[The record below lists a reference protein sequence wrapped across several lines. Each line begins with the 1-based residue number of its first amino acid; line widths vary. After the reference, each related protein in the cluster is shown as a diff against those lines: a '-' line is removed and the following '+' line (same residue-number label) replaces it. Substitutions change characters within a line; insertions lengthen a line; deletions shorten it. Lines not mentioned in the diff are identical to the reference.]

1 MTHHGKF
8 LVRIWRFRP
17 WAGSWWRSEMER
29 EAFFSG
35 YCRQIDGSRVVW
47 VEAEGNSLTDAACCY
62 PDCPYVSNCTIAGQ
76 INDFINQ

>member
-1 MTHHGKF
+1 
-8 LVRIWRFRP
+8 
-17 WAGSWWRSEMER
+17 MER